1 MAIATTDTIR
11 RSESERT
18 WRTKEILLALLVG
31 IPWLLLG
38 LAYVAPRAT
47 PPPAPPVAIGRTV
60 LEPAASGSVL
70 RLALL
75 DRAGED
81 TRLNGELQVR
91 VQAANGMEVQFTRPV
106 TPFDF
111 LVAPAGSALDGRLVY
126 SLPIPAD
133 AWLRQPSPGE
143 QADVYVI
150 VRPANGE
157 AFTTL
162 ATAKFP

>member
-1 MAIATTDTIR
+1 MAIAT
-11 RSESERT
+11 ESITREQAQRT
-18 WRTKEILLALLVG
+18 WRTREILLALLVG
-31 IPWLLLG
+31 VPWLLLG
-38 LAYVAPRAT
+38 IAYLAPRAI
-47 PPPAPPVAIGRTV
+47 PAAAPPIAVGRTV

-81 TRLNGELQVR
+81 ARLNGELRVR

-106 TPFDF
+106 TPADF
-111 LVAPAGSALDGRLVY
+111 QVAPAGSALDGRLAY

-143 QADVYVI
+143 QADVYVT
-150 VRPANGE
+150 VQPANGE

>member
-1 MAIATTDTIR
+1 MAIATDRITR
-11 RSESERT
+11 AQSERT
-18 WRTKEILLALLVG
+18 WRTREILLALLVG

-38 LAYVAPRAT
+38 LAYVAPRAI
-47 PPPAPPVAIGRTV
+47 PPPAPPTAIGRTV
-60 LEPAASGSVL
+60 LEPAEAGSVL

-81 TRLNGELQVR
+81 TRLTGELQVR
-91 VQAANGMEVQFTRPV
+91 VQAANGMEVQFTRQV
-106 TPFDF
+106 TPADF
-111 LVAPAGSALDGRLVY
+111 QVAAAGSALDGRVAY

-133 AWLRQPSPGE
+133 AWLRKPSPGE
-143 QADVYVI
+143 QADVYVT

-162 ATAKFP
+162 LTAKFP